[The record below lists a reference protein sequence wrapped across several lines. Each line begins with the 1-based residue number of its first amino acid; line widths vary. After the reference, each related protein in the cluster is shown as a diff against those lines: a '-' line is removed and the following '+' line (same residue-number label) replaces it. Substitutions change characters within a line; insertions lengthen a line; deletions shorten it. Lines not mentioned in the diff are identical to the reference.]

1 MRFACFPLAPDIEVL
16 LRHKELM
23 GAGYISQVISFRE
36 DGEKLRALE
45 AATGIPC
52 TTSVEKGL
60 DQADALLLFDNTLNL
75 RWDKY
80 YSCIDL
86 ARIRGIPIFAS
97 RRFISLIEDQTRQ
110 AQLEPIESVPDL
122 RLTYMDERLYE
133 IKTPIITVMGL
144 GENCGKF
151 ECQLEFKEQLDA
163 GGYHSEWISS
173 NPLGACVGMH
183 TLPDLLFDENISFP
197 GKVYALNRYVYDL
210 CASYKPDVLV
220 LGVPGGIVSLADK
233 TTNFFSEIPLIV
245 TAALH
250 VDFSILTFYYRS
262 AVYDDYLDR
271 LTRYCLHR
279 YQTRVPIF
287 YMARQMM
294 VYNEE
299 HSKMQ
304 QLFLSDTYIAEHPG
318 NLRRNKNVA
327 VPLKN
332 NAPVF
337 QSLILRL
344 QENFETV

>member
-1 MRFACFPLAPDIEVL
+1 MRFACFPLVPDINVL
-16 LRHKELM
+16 IRHHKLM
-23 GAGYISQVISFRE
+23 ESDRICQVISFNE
-36 DGEKLRALE
+36 DKEKLRKLE
-45 AATGIPC
+45 ATTNIPC

-60 DQADALLLFDNTLNL
+60 EQADALLLFDNMPKL

-80 YSCIDL
+80 YNCIDY
-86 ARIRGIPIFAS
+86 ARFLGIPIFAS
-97 RRFISLIEDQTRQ
+97 RKLISQIEDQTRR
-110 AQLEPIESVPDL
+110 AQLKQIENVHAL
-122 RLTYMDERLYE
+122 KLTYFDERLYE

-163 GGYHSEWISS
+163 GGYHSEWICS
-173 NPLGACVGMH
+173 NPLGACEGMH
-183 TLPDLLFDENISFP
+183 ALPDFMFDENLAFP

-233 TTNFFSEIPLIV
+233 TTNYFSEIPLV
-245 TAALH
+245 VSSALH
-250 VDFSILTFYYRS
+250 VDFSILTFYYRT

-294 VYNEE
+294 AYNEE
-299 HSKMQ
+299 YSKTE
-304 QLFLSDTYIAEHPG
+304 QLFLSDTYIAKHPS
-318 NLRRNKNVA
+318 NLRLKENVA
-327 VPLKN
+327 TPLKN

-337 QSLILRL
+337 QSLITRL